1 MKSLLSTA
9 LLAFLF
15 FLGAPLASAR
25 AGDCCGAKRAQASA
39 RKMSVCKM
47 SSRKL
52 SSDERAVPRNL
63 GGAASLGRLASTKK
77 SCGCYRGC
85 TCSMCT
91 CMKGPGHP
99 PEPKPEGAALVPP
112 GPRVPDPSLCCVCL
126 LAVSSETQNY
136 PPLPSALALPS
147 LDLYH
152 RREGLLRGMMILP
165 LRR

>member
-1 MKSLLSTA
+1 MGR
-9 LLAFLF
+9 FV
-15 FLGAPLASAR
+15 P
-25 AGDCCGAKRAQASA
+25 AK
-39 RKMSVCKM
+39 K
-47 SSRKL
+47 
-52 SSDERAVPRNL
+52 P
-63 GGAASLGRLASTKK
+63 
-77 SCGCYRGC
+77 CGCYRGC

-99 PEPKPEGAALVPP
+99 PERKPEGAALVPP

-126 LAVSSETQNY
+126 LTVSSETQNH

-152 RREGLLRGMMILP
+152 RREGLLRGMLILP